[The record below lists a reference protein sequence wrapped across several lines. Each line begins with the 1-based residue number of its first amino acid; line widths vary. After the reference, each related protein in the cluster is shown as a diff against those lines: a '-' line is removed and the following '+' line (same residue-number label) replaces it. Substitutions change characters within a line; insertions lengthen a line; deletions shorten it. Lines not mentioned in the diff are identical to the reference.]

1 MRAAV
6 TGASGSNN
14 TLQQHQQT
22 GDQQKDE
29 ESDTPTLSKIAN
41 TSTEM
46 SEIKKYEITEV
57 CRPAFVVVASSR
69 WRQRGT

>member
-14 TLQQHQQT
+14 TLQHQQT
-22 GDQQKDE
+22 SDQQKDE
-29 ESDTPTLSKIAN
+29 ESDTPTLNKIAN

-57 CRPAFVVVASSR
+57 CRPAFVAASSR